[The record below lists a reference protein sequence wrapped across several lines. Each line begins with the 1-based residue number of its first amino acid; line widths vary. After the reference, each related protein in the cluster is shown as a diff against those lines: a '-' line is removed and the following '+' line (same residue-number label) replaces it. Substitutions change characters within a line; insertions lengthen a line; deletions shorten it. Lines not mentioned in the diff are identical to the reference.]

1 MALLVGGC
9 TEYNDQFEGL
19 YDEVKP
25 SNVLTHNYELTAA
38 DYTKISDLAKKVA
51 TNAED
56 TAKAE
61 SIKTNMYF
69 TETVPAADYVKLLLP
84 QLFLYNDLGSKAF
97 ITHRFGEDKPS
108 FLTDLKTVNILD
120 YADYQLAWESET
132 AYVSAFTPT
141 VTASANM
148 SAILKAKFPTATA
161 DQYKFVEYNYSA
173 EDATS
178 QSTEVEYKA
187 EDFETQTAYQ
197 NITIE
202 GWINKDFV
210 GTLAWAGRSYSGNL
224 YAQVSANNSGSLNQ
238 VYLVTTQIDLSNAI
252 APLFSFDINVGY
264 WNANCLSV
272 LISEDFDGTE
282 GGVTTATWT
291 DLSSN
296 FTIPVTPTT
305 GYGVFAPAGTAD
317 LSSYVGKKVYIAF
330 KYDADGRSD
339 ADRGTDPK
347 KTTTYQID
355 NIKVSEEKVALT
367 VPSTEKQYVA
377 YKYNGST
384 WVTADNS
391 FVALQPAD
399 YDAMDLKYIS
409 SANAPIYLP
418 NFLRFKFPYALEEDV
433 KTVVYKSG
441 SNQTYSAAA
450 QYTFTNGVWELNDF
464 IVNEIA
470 QFSLKSTGWEFI
482 DTDILIGLN
491 DGIGSNLG
499 DFTTIS
505 VVGDQVWAWD
515 SDGYMKMTGYVSG
528 SYFDNEDW
536 LISPAMNLSE
546 RQNPVITFD
555 HVGRYFGDSGGS
567 NEKMKIAITVWV
579 STTSDGTSVDE
590 AEWTKL
596 ELPESF
602 YPSGA
607 NWTFIP
613 SGELSLVDFIGNSN
627 VRIAFKYLSSA
638 ADNAAGTWEVKNVYV
653 YEKTE

>member
-84 QLFLYNDLGSKAF
+84 EMFLYNDLGSKAF
-97 ITHRFGEDKPS
+97 ITHRLGEDKPA
-108 FLTDLKTVNILD
+108 FLSDLRTVNILNT
-120 YADYQLAWESET
+120 ADYQLAWESET

-187 EDFETQTAYQ
+187 EDFETQTAYEV
-197 NITIE
+197 IS
-202 GWINKDFV
+202 GWLVKDV
-210 GTLAWAGRSYSGNL
+210 IGSLNWVARSYSGNL
-224 YAQVSANNSGSLNQ
+224 YAQASAFNSGSINQ
-238 VYLVTTQIDLSNAI
+238 SWMISSEIDLTNAI
-252 APLFSFDINVGY
+252 APQFTFDVAVGY
-264 WNANCLSV
+264 YNATCLSV
-272 LISEDFDGTE
+272 WVSEDFDGTE
-282 GGVTTATWT
+282 ADITTATWVQLN
-291 DLSSN
+291 D
-296 FTIPVTPTT
+296 FTFPEQAS
-305 GYGVFAPAGTAD
+305 GYSPMTNAGVADFTA
-317 LSSYVGKKVYIAF
+317 YAGKKIYVAF
-330 KYDADGRSD
+330 RYDGDGRS
-339 ADRGTDPK
+339 ALDRGDDPA

-355 NIKVSEEKVALT
+355 NIKVSEVKVALT
-367 VPSTEKQYVA
+367 VPSTEKQYAA
-377 YKYNGST
+377 YKYNGSA
-384 WVTADNS
+384 WVAADNS

-399 YDAMDLKYIS
+399 YASIGLSYIS

-418 NFLRFKFPYALEEDV
+418 NFLRSKFPYALEGDV
-433 KTVVYKSG
+433 KNLVYKSG
-441 SNQTYSAAA
+441 SNPAYSAAA
-450 QYTFTNGVWELNDF
+450 QYTLTNGVWEANDF
-464 IVNEIA
+464 IINEVA

-491 DGIGSNLG
+491 DGVGSNLG
-499 DFTTIS
+499 DFTAVS

-515 SDGYMKMTGYVSG
+515 SYGYMKMTGYVSG